1 MSSKVGYLSLIG
13 GGRQNKDD
21 MTTTTYSFG
30 DYTVALTLDQEAP
43 LGILRDL
50 HICHLGMRFL
60 AHKPLPEFQQYEFD
74 ISVRQP
80 AGQDPAKVKC
90 CGIVVRS
97 QPEDDAYRT
106 VIHFADLA
114 HDDRSSLHTLTKNNR
129 MRCADCGNC

>member
-1 MSSKVGYLSLIG
+1 M
-13 GGRQNKDD
+13 
-21 MTTTTYSFG
+21 
-30 DYTVALTLDQEAP
+30 YTTLDLSEFDTEASY
-43 LGILRDL
+43 LDL
-50 HICHLGMRFL
+50 FVDTS
-60 AHKPLPEFQQYEFD
+60 EVFD

-90 CGIVVRS
+90 CGIVVSS